1 MKNLK
6 QINVRWHPTNAFN
19 VTYFIKDSV
28 MHLVDTKND
37 IFISLVIV
45 KFKKIK
51 RKTNYDF
58 RLCKGMTA

>member
-1 MKNLK
+1 MTSYKC
-6 QINVRWHPTNAFN
+6 FN
-19 VTYFIKDSV
+19 VTYFIEDSV

-45 KFKKIK
+45 KFKKLK

-58 RLCKGMTA
+58 ILCKGMTA

>member
-1 MKNLK
+1 
-6 QINVRWHPTNAFN
+6 
-19 VTYFIKDSV
+19 

-45 KFKKIK
+45 NFKKLK

-58 RLCKGMTA
+58 ILCTGMTA